1 MAAMAPEHAMIDSAA
16 VAGVKRGHATA
27 LGAQEGVRFRA
38 FVKMRRAERQR
49 VQDTQDAQRNKG
61 RKKPTT
67 ALAVSCSTAAA
78 PRLVPTKIPEAREK
92 PGELLGYP
100 MVWEAVHR
108 TALASCVDSSGML
121 RSGCVPTL
129 LKLAEDVDSLGDRVA
144 ILQALEAT
152 AQENWRLARF
162 LELGGAVVLGRWL
175 SDASKDLTPGKAQA
189 TVGTNM
195 QQRGH
200 ADPVLEFALLCLRVV
215 SLLPLTKEEAC
226 TSGILETCQQLDGSC
241 PQVQQIVVSLMV
253 QWQLLPTADEDDS
266 SSVQRSS
273 PAAPAAATEQV
284 HDVREVSVQ
293 MPLADLHVDG
303 PLGKE
308 SLDSHIDAIVNEI
321 AKFEEMFLNTT
332 IEECCILAPSAFR
345 SKFQELAELLRPCMY
360 SQNCKLPST
369 SLDKIQMLARKL
381 HGFMAGVNMSVAKS
395 LAADLVVVMPLLQ
408 KVIASL
414 TQQCPR
420 GASEGTDVVTADK
433 PIVSPAES
441 QIHEVLA
448 DVKFRTES
456 HRWDCFIHS
465 QTQSPIEL

>member
-1 MAAMAPEHAMIDSAA
+1 MAPEQPVADSAA
-16 VAGVKRGHATA
+16 AAGVKKEIATVM
-27 LGAQEGVRFRA
+27 GADEGVRFRA

-49 VQDTQDAQRNKG
+49 IQEMQDAQRNKV
-61 RKKPTT
+61 RKQPTT
-67 ALAVSCSTAAA
+67 ALALSCSTAAVSR
-78 PRLVPTKIPEAREK
+78 PMPTKIPESRET
-92 PGELLGYP
+92 PGEPLGSS
-100 MVWEAVHR
+100 MVGDFGQR
-108 TALASCVDSSGML
+108 TAIRSCVDPSGKV

-129 LKLAEDVDSLGDRVA
+129 LRLAEDVDSLGDRVA

-152 AQENWRLARF
+152 AQEGERLARF

-175 SDASKDLTPGKAQA
+175 SDANKDLTLGKVAQA
-189 TVGTNM
+189 LVGTSTP
-195 QQRGH
+195 QGAH
-200 ADPVLEFALLCLRVV
+200 ADSVLEFALLCLRVV
-215 SLLPLTKEEAC
+215 GLLPLTSEEAC
-226 TSGILETCQQLDGSC
+226 TSGILETCQKLDGGC
-241 PQVQQIVVSLMV
+241 PQVQQIVASLMV
-253 QWQLLPTADEDDS
+253 QWQLLPTAGEDDAS
-266 SSVQRSS
+266 SLQRSS

-284 HDVREVSVQ
+284 RDVREASVQ
-293 MPLADLHVDG
+293 MPLANFHVDG
-303 PLGKE
+303 SLDKV
-308 SLDSHIDAIVNEI
+308 SLDSHIDAIVDEI
-321 AKFEEMFLNTT
+321 AKFEEMLLKTT
-332 IEECCILAPSAFR
+332 TEDRCVLTPSSFR